1 MHIILKEVIIIF
13 IQNIL
18 EQQKQL
24 NRRIENYKKLIS
36 RFPAGKLQ
44 CFKNGKHIQS
54 YNVNGNLKKY
64 ISTKES
70 ATIEKLALKKY
81 YESCLDDCIKEKTLL
96 DQFIQDVQTLPNTS
110 QKLLA
115 TDSNYHTYLAKALI
129 PDTWASVPYEQNPYK
144 REDLIHNT
152 FSGMKVRSK
161 SEEIIANILF
171 TNHIPFRYEAP
182 LTLNGATMY
191 PDFTVK
197 NPKNNSYTYW
207 EHLGLMDKKEYKDHA
222 MEKIS
227 TYCDHNIIPD
237 VNLILTYETQQHP
250 LDSSWVQQLV
260 MRNFM

>member
-1 MHIILKEVIIIF
+1 MPS
-13 IQNIL
+13 
-18 EQQKQL
+18 
-24 NRRIENYKKLIS
+24 NRW
-36 RFPAGKLQ
+36 
-44 CFKNGKHIQS
+44 
-54 YNVNGNLKKY
+54 
-64 ISTKES
+64 TTT
-70 ATIEKLALKKY
+70 ATAKVTA
-81 YESCLDDCIKEKTLL
+81 
-96 DQFIQDVQTLPNTS
+96 
-110 QKLLA
+110 
-115 TDSNYHTYLAKALI
+115 AKALI
-129 PDTWASVPYEQNPYK
+129 PDAWAGVSYEQNPYK

-182 LTLNGATMY
+182 LTLNGSTMY
-191 PDFTVK
+191 PDFTIK

-237 VNLILTYETQQHP
+237 VNLILTYETQKHP

>member
-1 MHIILKEVIIIF
+1 MKEVIIIF
-13 IQNIL
+13 IQNII

-24 NRRIENYKKLIS
+24 NKNIENYKKLIG
-36 RFPAGKLQ
+36 RFPSGSLQ

-54 YNVNGNLKKY
+54 YKVNGNLKKY
-64 ISTKES
+64 IPTKES

-81 YESCLDDCIKEKTLL
+81 YESCLDDCIKEKELL
-96 DQFIQDVQTLPNTS
+96 DQFIQDVQALPNTS

-115 TDSNYHTYLAKALI
+115 MDSNYHTFLAKALI
-129 PDTWASVPYEQNPYK
+129 PDAWASVSYEQNPYK

-152 FSGMKVRSK
+152 FAGMKVRSK

-182 LTLNGATMY
+182 LTLNGSTMY
-191 PDFTVK
+191 PDFTIK
-197 NPKNNSYTYW
+197 NPKNSSYTYW

-237 VNLILTYETQQHP
+237 VNLILTYETQKHP

>member
-1 MHIILKEVIIIF
+1 MFIIF

-44 CFKNGKHIQS
+44 CFKNGKHIKS
-54 YNVNGNLKKY
+54 YKVNGNLKKY
-64 ISTKES
+64 IPTKES

-96 DQFIQDVQTLPNTS
+96 NQFIQDVQTLPNTS

-115 TDSNYHTYLAKALI
+115 TDSNYHTFLAKALI
-129 PDTWASVPYEQNPYK
+129 PDAWASVPYEQNPYK

-152 FSGMKVRSK
+152 FSGIKVRSK

-182 LTLNGATMY
+182 LTLNGSTMY
-191 PDFTVK
+191 PDFTIK

-227 TYCDHNIIPD
+227 TYCDCNIIPD

>member
-1 MHIILKEVIIIF
+1 M
-13 IQNIL
+13 
-18 EQQKQL
+18 
-24 NRRIENYKKLIS
+24 
-36 RFPAGKLQ
+36 
-44 CFKNGKHIQS
+44 
-54 YNVNGNLKKY
+54 
-64 ISTKES
+64 
-70 ATIEKLALKKY
+70 KKY
-81 YESCLDDCIKEKTLL
+81 YESCLDDCIKEKELL
-96 DQFIQDVQTLPNTS
+96 DRFIQDIQALPNTS

-115 TDSNYHTYLAKALI
+115 TDSNYHTFLAKALI
-129 PDTWASVPYEQNPYK
+129 PDAWAGVSYEQNPYK

-182 LTLNGATMY
+182 LTLNGSTMY
-191 PDFTVK
+191 PDFTIK

-237 VNLILTYETQQHP
+237 VNLILTYETQKHP